1 MWEQQYAHEHPDDDD
16 DEALRP
22 RRRARRSPYSN
33 PLMDAIDRR
42 GRLFGVVRHAS
53 ADELREMFVTRECT
67 HDMFTVSGRPHDAT
81 GSNITLFEVVMRGF
95 DCDKLR
101 VVAEHA
107 FLTSDDPLQQLGLAP
122 KIFRKIEHDE
132 HSLDVHFP
140 ALDTYIHVLAKDRPS
155 VEFTENATRL
165 IGACMIPPS
174 DPETGAAAL
183 EAHNFTLWEMAKI
196 HTTEELSSWVVHRG
210 LSGAVAAT
218 LPQICFGD
226 LRDCREV
233 RGWLAARKIWAVLAP
248 RKRDLCFL
256 DWLESFVEA
265 EGGGYAPKETAD
277 KPGVA
282 QAPAGLRAAYE
293 ADF

>member
-1 MWEQQYAHEHPDDDD
+1 MHEAPVDDDE
-16 DEALRP
+16 EALRP
-22 RRRARRSPYSN
+22 RRRARRSPYFN
-33 PLMDAIDRR
+33 PLMDAIERR
-42 GRLFGVVRHAS
+42 GRLFGVVHNAS
-53 ADELREMFVTRECT
+53 ADELREMLVTRECT
-67 HDMFTVSGRPHDAT
+67 HDMFMVSGRPDDAT

-122 KIFRKIEHDE
+122 KIFRKIEHNE
-132 HSLDVHFP
+132 HSLEVHFP
-140 ALDTYIHVLAKDRPS
+140 ALDTYIHVLVKDVPS
-155 VEFTENATRL
+155 PQFTVKATRL
-165 IGACMIPPS
+165 IGRVHDTTS
-174 DPETGAAAL
+174 DLKTGADAL
-183 EAHNFTLWEMAKI
+183 EVHNFTLWEMDKLYTA
-196 HTTEELSSWVVHRG
+196 EELSSCVAHRG
-210 LSGAVAAT
+210 LSGYVSSD
-218 LPQICFGD
+218 LMVCCFGS

-256 DWLESFVEA
+256 DWLESFAEA

-293 ADF
+293 AD